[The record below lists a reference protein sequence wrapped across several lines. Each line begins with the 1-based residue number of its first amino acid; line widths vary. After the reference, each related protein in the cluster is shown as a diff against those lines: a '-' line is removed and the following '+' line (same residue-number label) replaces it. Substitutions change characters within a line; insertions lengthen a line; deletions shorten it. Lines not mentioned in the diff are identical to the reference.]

1 MREIRSN
8 QIKSIVK
15 KAKTN
20 LVIWAIVTICG
31 AAIFALSFFMDDIR
45 KSTNFHEILAAG
57 ETAENKLV
65 SVEVSEKPYVFAY
78 YPNDN
83 SGKFYFLWD
92 EEFMY
97 VAFLSEKEFN
107 RLNQDDIKDH
117 HLKVTGITKTIPSDI
132 KKLALDA
139 YNEAVDKEYQITSSE
154 FADYFGYLYL
164 DETEVDVTTVLC
176 LIIGMIAYFTGF
188 CCLIAQIINF
198 VKLKKR
204 MKKMSDEDWEALNI
218 ELDAEEAFY
227 YKNAKLALTKNYLVD
242 FSHGMKV
249 IKYQDILWMYRYE
262 YRYNGINTQLSI
274 ILYTNDKKRHIVAPL
289 VGYTKKSK
297 IVNQEIMESI
307 AQKNDKMIIGYNS
320 ENRKKMK
327 EEYQIKA

>member
-107 RLNQDDIKDH
+107 RLNQDDIK
-117 HLKVTGITKTIPSDI
+117 KI
-132 KKLALDA
+132 
-139 YNEAVDKEYQITSSE
+139 
-154 FADYFGYLYL
+154 F
-164 DETEVDVTTVLC
+164 
-176 LIIGMIAYFTGF
+176 
-188 CCLIAQIINF
+188 
-198 VKLKKR
+198 
-204 MKKMSDEDWEALNI
+204 LN
-218 ELDAEEAFY
+218 
-227 YKNAKLALTKNYLVD
+227 K
-242 FSHGMKV
+242 
-249 IKYQDILWMYRYE
+249 
-262 YRYNGINTQLSI
+262 
-274 ILYTNDKKRHIVAPL
+274 
-289 VGYTKKSK
+289 
-297 IVNQEIMESI
+297 
-307 AQKNDKMIIGYNS
+307 
-320 ENRKKMK
+320 
-327 EEYQIKA
+327 